1 MELNLFFLVP
11 LLQCTS
17 IDRCALFIRAKQKK
31 NIILF
36 CPMIKIIPLAPFFSF
51 FYHTVPLFL
60 SLFLSFTLISSLKL
74 ISLKLTL
81 STLVFQAPSFTV
93 AGSTHPQ
100 RHHYQS
106 STSPTHQ
113 PSQAADQPQIHA
125 AICLRPMSSI
135 GVLARGYWVP
145 DWETHGAR
153 RPTPFVD
160 PAR

>member
-1 MELNLFFLVP
+1 MCTVAESKKKKKKFLPV
-11 LLQCTS
+11 
-17 IDRCALFIRAKQKK
+17 
-31 NIILF
+31 
-36 CPMIKIIPLAPFFSF
+36 IKIIHLLHFFFS
-51 FYHTVPLFL
+51 HCASL
-60 SLFLSFTLISSLKL
+60 SLSFTLISSLKL

-100 RHHYQS
+100 RHHYRS

-113 PSQAADQPQIHA
+113 PSQATDQPQIHA
-125 AICLRPMSSI
+125 GICLRPMSSI

-153 RPTPFVD
+153 RPTPSVD
-160 PAR
+160 PAC

>member
-17 IDRCALFIRAKQKK
+17 IDRCALFMRAKQKK
-31 NIILF
+31 IILL
-36 CPMIKIIPLAPFFSF
+36 CLVIKILPLAPFFFFHSF
-51 FYHTVPLFL
+51 ITSCL
-60 SLFLSFTLISSLKL
+60 SLSLLFTLISSLKL

-81 STLVFQAPSFTV
+81 STLVSQAPSFTV

-100 RHHYQS
+100 RHHYRS

-113 PSQAADQPQIHA
+113 PSQAADQPQTHA
-125 AICLRPMSSI
+125 AICLRPLSSI

-145 DWETHGAR
+145 NWETHGAR
-153 RPTPFVD
+153 RPTPSVD
-160 PAR
+160 PAC